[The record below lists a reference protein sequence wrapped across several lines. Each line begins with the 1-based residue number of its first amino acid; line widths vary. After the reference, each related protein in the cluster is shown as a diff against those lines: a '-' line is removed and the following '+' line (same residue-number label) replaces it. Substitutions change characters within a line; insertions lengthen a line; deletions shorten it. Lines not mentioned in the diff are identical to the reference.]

1 MNIKNLSPQER
12 DVLEFIIEADGQIIT
27 GHALAEKFEW
37 KLNHA
42 DMLLLSLAKAGW
54 LDRRRVPQGRHS
66 HYEYWPR
73 EDEQG

>member
-1 MNIKNLSPQER
+1 MNIKNLSPQEKE
-12 DVLEFIIEADGQIIT
+12 VLEFIVEADGQVIT
-27 GHALAEKFEW
+27 GHDLAEQFDW

-54 LDRRRVPQGRHS
+54 LDRRRVPKGRHS